1 MMFGTRDEF
10 EYLECPECGTVQ
22 IADIPDLQ
30 AYYPQ
35 SYYSFEAPAASR
47 FKEHLATAATD
58 IFYRSRKL
66 PIANR
71 VFELFGAD
79 VRLIDR
85 GLGLKSVLR
94 LDPARN
100 GRILD
105 VGCGSAGLL
114 RMLARLGFTSLTGI
128 DKFLH
133 EDSDRDGV
141 KLRAAELSDLEGK
154 FDLIMFHHSLEH
166 MPNPVEAL
174 RQAYMLLA
182 DGGACLVRI
191 PLLAFAW
198 EKYGVN
204 WVGLDPPRHL
214 VLVTEQGARRMMTAA
229 GFSVANAVYDS
240 TSFQFSASEKYSL
253 EMPLVGSG
261 EPFSKRQMREWDV
274 EAKRLNRERRGDQA
288 VFVLKKDI

>member
-1 MMFGTRDEF
+1 MFGTRDEF
-10 EYLECPECGTVQ
+10 EYLECPNCGTVQ
-22 IADIPDLQ
+22 LADIPDLQ

-35 SYYSFEAPAASR
+35 SYYSFEAPVSGV
-47 FKEHLATAATD
+47 KEHFANAATD
-58 IFYRSRKL
+58 LFYRCRNLS
-66 PIANR
+66 IANR

-94 LDPARN
+94 LDPAKDA
-100 GRILD
+100 RILD
-105 VGCGSAGLL
+105 VGCGSAELL
-114 RMLARLGFTSLTGI
+114 RVLARLGFTALTGI
-128 DKFLH
+128 DKFLR

-141 KLRAAELSDLEGK
+141 KLRAAELSDLDGR

-166 MPNPVEAL
+166 MADPVRAL
-174 RQAYMLLA
+174 RQAYTLLA
-182 DGGACLVRI
+182 DGGTCLVRI
-191 PLLAFAW
+191 PLLAYAW

-214 VLVTEQGARRMMTAA
+214 VLVTEPGARRMMVTA
-229 GFSVANAVYDS
+229 GFSVADVVYDS

-261 EPFSKRQMREWDV
+261 ESFSKRQMREWEV
-274 EAKRLNRERRGDQA
+274 EARRLNRERRGDQA
-288 VFVLKKDI
+288 AFVLKKKI